1 MRRSPRALLAWAV
14 AVAVA
19 LGTSRVVAGDLAT
32 LHRRAHDLGAP
43 RPAVVALRDLALG
56 ATVRA
61 GDVRAVRR
69 YAGTIPAGV
78 PRRPGEVVGRV
89 VVVPV
94 LRDGFVPSRALA
106 PASRSGL
113 DAVVPSG
120 RRAVHVMIKD
130 GFRPPRGAVVD
141 VLAAFDPNAVTIDNG
156 GATAATVAQA
166 AQVVS
171 VDDGI
176 ESGGQQ
182 GTGVTLLVT
191 EDEARAVAFAA
202 TNAELSLALAPPET
216 ACCSSIP

>member
-19 LGTSRVVAGDLAT
+19 LGTSRIVAGDLAS

-43 RPAVVALRDLALG
+43 RSVVVVVRDLALG
-56 ATVRA
+56 ATIAA
-61 GDVRAVRR
+61 GDVRAVSR
-69 YAGTIPAGV
+69 YAGTVPAGAA
-78 PRRPGEVVGRV
+78 RRTGDVVGRV
-89 VVVPV
+89 VVIPV
-94 LRDGFVPSRALA
+94 LRDEFLSSRALA
-106 PASRSGL
+106 PAARSGL
-113 DAVVPSG
+113 DAVVPPG

-130 GFRPPRGAVVD
+130 GFRPPRGAIVD

-156 GATAATVAQA
+156 GATAATVARA
-166 AQVVS
+166 AQVVAL
-171 VDDGI
+171 DDNV

>member
-14 AVAVA
+14 SVVVA

-43 RPAVVALRDLALG
+43 RLAVVAVRDLALG
-56 ATVRA
+56 ATIEP
-61 GDVRAVRR
+61 GDVRAVSR
-69 YAGTIPAGV
+69 YAGTVPTGIPRH
-78 PRRPGEVVGRV
+78 PRDVVGRV

-94 LRDGFVPSRALA
+94 VREAFVPARALA
-106 PASRSGL
+106 PATRTGL
-113 DAVVPSG
+113 DAVVPIG
-120 RRAVHVMIKD
+120 HRAVHVMIKD
-130 GFRPPRGAVVD
+130 GFRPPRGAIVD
-141 VLAAFDPNAVTIDNG
+141 VLAAFDPNAVAVENG
-156 GATAATVAQA
+156 AANAVAVARA
-166 AQVVS
+166 AQVLAS
-171 VDDGI
+171 DGSG